1 MTTTVNTKSKDNPL
15 EKPSEN
21 PKYTSVSS
29 FLKAH
34 VLKKEDPR
42 KSTNTRI
49 PNKKTGNIGGNYY
62 IGDEE
67 YPEFLRIYADEIF
80 KKGKID
86 HLTEA
91 QRPDKG
97 PLLVDIDLR
106 HDYEIVDRQ
115 YTDEHIADL
124 IDVYTTIFRTMFQ
137 LDDQSTISFYIF
149 QKPTVNRVYD
159 KKITKD
165 GIHMICTLTCEH
177 TTQMII
183 RELAMTKVAE
193 CWANNALNI
202 TNDWDAVFDEGISA
216 GTTNWQLVGSCK
228 PEHDT
233 YKISHIYHA
242 TYDETDGEFSVIK
255 EDITKFNIVEN
266 IHLLSARYSEHYEP
280 FLTSE
285 YAEKCGAIKNG
296 GAAKKRSNPAGL
308 QNSGI
313 AYNHQQICCIRT
325 REELEKCHK
334 EFLDSIPA
342 DNYKLIEANDYTM
355 ALPRDFYEMGC
366 GSYQKWFSV
375 GCALRNIDHS
385 LFIVWVFFSSQ
396 ATRFDFSSIGDMLD
410 QWNKIKL
417 RTHNGLTLRSI
428 MYWAKMNAPEKF
440 KEIRENSIDF
450 YIEQT
455 IQSSLTEDAVSEKK
469 PCGATDYDIASVLY
483 QLKKDQFIC
492 SSIKGN
498 LWYQYTNHRYSEID
512 SGTSL
517 RMAISNE
524 VRQLYGKKA
533 SQINAAKNEMEEGDP
548 RIDTLEKR
556 IQKTMAIYTRL
567 GCTNDKKNIMTE
579 AKDLFYDENFY
590 KMLDTNPY
598 LLCCTN
604 GVWDFKEGIFRDG
617 KPEDYISKCTSL
629 DYIPLSD
636 KTKEIESEIYDFM
649 DKLFPVEE
657 LKQYMWDH
665 LASTLVGTAE
675 NQTFNN
681 YIGGGRNGKSV
692 LITLM
697 TKVLGEYKGDMP
709 LTAVVTQKRV
719 GVGGLAPEIAALKG
733 CRYAVMSEPKMGD
746 ILNEGILKEFTSG
759 MDTIQA
765 RAPYQPEPVKFVPQF
780 KLVVCANVLPEIK
793 AQDHGTW
800 RRIRVVPFLALFT
813 ENPVSNDPH
822 KPYQFQVDS
831 TINEKFDSWKT
842 VFLAMLVERVLKTKG
857 LVKDCNTVLD
867 ASNEYKKKQDVISQ
881 FIDECIV
888 QAPGATLKTGEVNRQ
903 FLCWHESNYGAKG
916 PKPKEL
922 HVQLDK
928 RFGNHI
934 NSVWSGIRLHYETKA
949 EVPDE
954 DEVDDIFG

>member
-1 MTTTVNTKSKDNPL
+1 MTTISQYKPIDNAK
-15 EKPSEN
+15 ERKN
-21 PKYTSVSS
+21 QQYKCVSS
-29 FLKAH
+29 FLKGH
-34 VLKKEDPR
+34 ILKKEDPR
-42 KSTNTRI
+42 KSTNTRM
-49 PNKKTGNIGGNYY
+49 PNKKSGFAGGNYF
-62 IGDEE
+62 ISDEE
-67 YPEFLRIYADEIF
+67 YPEFLRMYAREVF
-80 KKGKID
+80 QEGKIE

-91 QRPDKG
+91 QRPEKG
-97 PLLVDIDLR
+97 PLLIDIDLR
-106 HDYEIVDRQ
+106 HEYEVVERQ
-115 YTDEHIADL
+115 YTPEHIEDL
-124 IDVYTTIFRTMFQ
+124 VTIYTDIFRTIFE
-137 LDDQSTISFYIF
+137 LDDQCTISFYIL

-165 GIHMICTLTCEH
+165 GIHIICALTCDH
-177 TTQMII
+177 STQLLI
-183 RELAMTKVAE
+183 RNLAIEQITE
-193 CWANNALNI
+193 CWANNPLHI
-202 TNDWDAVFDEGISA
+202 TNDWNSVFDEGISD
-216 GTTNWQLVGSCK
+216 GRTPWQLVGSCK

-233 YKISHIYHA
+233 YRIEYIYHA
-242 TYDETDGEFSVIK
+242 TYNYDTLAFT
-255 EDITKFNIVEN
+255 ITNESPQTFKIVDN
-266 IHLLSARYSEHYEP
+266 IHLLSARYTEHYEP
-280 FLTSE
+280 FLKTE
-285 YAEKCGAIKNG
+285 YVEKCASFKNG
-296 GAAKKRSNPAGL
+296 TQNKKRSNIGGL
-308 QNSGI
+308 LETGLPYNNSMLSS
-313 AYNHQQICCIRT
+313 IRT
-325 REELEKCHK
+325 KAELEVCHK
-334 EFLDSIPA
+334 EYLDSISA
-342 DNYKLIEANDYTM
+342 DNYKLMEANDYTM
-355 ALPRDFYEMGC
+355 TLPPDFYEMGC
-366 GSYQKWFSV
+366 GSYQKWFAV

-385 LFIVWVFFSSQ
+385 LFIVWVVFSSQ
-396 ATRFDFSSIGDMLD
+396 ATRFDFSSISDMLD
-410 QWNKIKL
+410 QWNKMKL
-417 RTHNGLTLRSI
+417 RTQNGLTLRSI
-428 MYWAKMNAPEKF
+428 MYWSKMHSPEKF

-455 IQSSLTEDAVSEKK
+455 IQMSLTEDTVSDKK

-498 LWYQYTNHRYSEID
+498 IWHQYTNHRYSEID

-533 SQINAAKNEMEEGDP
+533 AQIQLAKNDMEEGDP
-548 RIDTLEKR
+548 RIETLEKR
-556 IQKTMAIYTRL
+556 IKKAMSIYTRL

-598 LLCCTN
+598 LLCCSN

-617 KPEDYISKCTSL
+617 KPEDYISKCTNIE
-629 DYIPLSD
+629 YIPLSD
-636 KTKEIESEIYDFM
+636 KTKEIEEEIHDFM
-649 DKLFPVEE
+649 GKLFPVEE

-665 LASTLVGTAE
+665 LSSTLVGTAE

-697 TKVLGEYKGDMP
+697 TKVLGDYKGDMP

-813 ENPVSNDPH
+813 ENPISNDPH

-831 TINEKFDSWKT
+831 TINEKFDNWKT
-842 VFLAMLVERVLKTKG
+842 VFLSMLVERVLKTKG
-857 LVKDCNTVLD
+857 IVKDCETVLD

-888 QAPGATLKTGEVNRQ
+888 EVQGATLKTGDVNRQ
-903 FLCWHESNYGAKG
+903 FQSWHESNYASKG

-922 HVQLDK
+922 HAQLDR
-928 RFGNHI
+928 RFGNHM
-934 NSVWSGIRLHYETKA
+934 NSIWTGIRINYEVKTD
-949 EVPDE
+949 VPDE
-954 DEVDDIFG
+954 DETDEIF

>member
-1 MTTTVNTKSKDNPL
+1 MTTISNKDNTAAKNISQK
-15 EKPSEN
+15 EIV
-21 PKYTSVSS
+21 YTSTNS

-34 VLKKEDPR
+34 IRKKDDPR
-42 KSTNTRI
+42 KATNTRI
-49 PNKKTGNIGGNYY
+49 PNQKLGNIGGTYF
-62 IGDEE
+62 IPDEE
-67 YPEFLRIYADEIF
+67 YSKFLDIYAQDVF
-80 KKGKID
+80 QKGKIE
-86 HLTEA
+86 HLTEI
-91 QRPDKG
+91 QREDKG
-97 PLLVDIDLR
+97 PLLIDIDLR
-106 HDYEIVDRQ
+106 HDFDIVERQ
-115 YTDEHIADL
+115 YTREQIDDL
-124 IDVYTTIFRTMFQ
+124 VDIYTSIFRTIFQ
-137 LDDQSTISFYIF
+137 LDDNSTISFYIF
-149 QKPTVNRVYD
+149 QKPTVNRVHE

-165 GIHMICTLTCEH
+165 GIHIICTLTCDH
-177 TTQMII
+177 ATQLLI
-183 RELAMTKVAE
+183 RDLALEKVAE
-193 CWANNALNI
+193 CWANNVLNI
-202 TNDWDAVFDEGISA
+202 TNDWPSVFDEGISA
-216 GTTNWQLVGSCK
+216 GTIPWQLVGSCK
-228 PEHDT
+228 PEHDI
-233 YKISHIYHA
+233 YKLSYIYHA
-242 TYDETDGEFSVIK
+242 TYDTTDGEFSIVT
-255 EDITKFNIVEN
+255 DPVSQFNIIEN
-266 IHLLSARYSEHYEP
+266 IGLLSARYTDHYEP
-280 FLTSE
+280 FLKTE
-285 YAEKCGAIKNG
+285 YAEKCGALKNSSGQGKKRTNG
-296 GAAKKRSNPAGL
+296 GGL
-308 QNSGI
+308 QQSGVSF
-313 AYNHQQICCIRT
+313 NHQTLCSIRKK
-325 REELEKCHK
+325 EDLEACHK
-334 EFLDSIPA
+334 EYLDSIPA
-342 DNYKLIEANDYTM
+342 DNYKLIEANDYTL
-355 ALPRDFYEMGC
+355 ALPRDFYEIGC

-385 LFIVWVFFSSQ
+385 LFIVWVVFSSQ
-396 ATRFDFSSIGDMLD
+396 ATNFDFTSIADMLD
-410 QWNKIKL
+410 KWNKMKL
-417 RTHNGLTLRSI
+417 RTQNGLTLRSI
-428 MYWAKMNAPEKF
+428 MYWVKMNSPEKF
-440 KEIRENSIDF
+440 KEIRESSIDF

-455 IQSSLTEDAVSEKK
+455 IQSSLTEDTVTEKK

-533 SQINAAKNEMEEGDP
+533 KQIQQAISEMEEGDP
-548 RIDTLEKR
+548 RIEALQKR
-556 IQKTMAIYTRL
+556 VQKTMAIYTRL

-604 GVWDFKEGIFRDG
+604 GVWDFKEGVFRDG
-617 KPEDYISKCTSL
+617 KPEDYISKCTTL

-636 KTKEIESEIYDFM
+636 KTKDIEAEIHDFM

-657 LKQYMWDH
+657 LKNYMWDH
-665 LASTLVGTAE
+665 LSSTLVGTAE

-719 GVGGLAPEIAALKG
+719 GVGGLAPEIACLKG

-746 ILNEGILKEFTSG
+746 VLNEGILKEFTSG

-800 RRIRVVPFLALFT
+800 RRIRVVPFLSLFT
-813 ENPVSNDPH
+813 ENPITNDPH

-831 TINEKFDSWKT
+831 TINEKFDNWKT
-842 VFLAMLVERVLKTKG
+842 VFLSMLVERVLQTKG
-857 LVKDCNTVLD
+857 IVKDCDTVLD

-888 QAPGATLKTGEVNRQ
+888 EVQGATLKTGDVNRQ
-903 FLCWHESNYGAKG
+903 FLSWHESNYASKG

-922 HVQLDK
+922 HAQLDK

-934 NSVWSGIRLHYETKA
+934 HSMWTGIRINYEVKT

-954 DEVDDIFG
+954 DETDELF